1 MAVIIPKMADYR
13 SHDMLLRR
21 SLHTGILFWARRVAA
36 VLIFLLAVGAAVGAS
51 LLTPYF
57 LAALTANI
65 LLLTISAVASFAL
78 FTGVGTKLALF
89 CLGTGRRRLTA
100 TLSGLLTLIFLGWLY
115 VLVLRPSASHF
126 AEVVPYANTKYWEL
140 PTGSVIAYSEY
151 DPPLGV
157 AVKPDAIVYLHGGPG
172 VRQAPFDQD
181 LYGSLATNGFRV
193 FLYDQAGSGS
203 FGFSATSA
211 GLHSRPFRRRFGSD
225 QAKDWCRKDDSD
237 GAFLGLHFGGE
248 LYGEVPEPCRQGS
261 LSLPR

>member
-89 CLGTGRRRLTA
+89 CLGTGRRLTA

-181 LYGSLATNGFRV
+181 LYGSWQQTDSVSFSMIRREAVFRIFCHICGITQSPV
-193 FLYDQAGSGS
+193 SSPIWKRSGKRLVS
-203 FGFSATSA
+203 K
-211 GLHSRPFRRRFGSD
+211 R
-225 QAKDWCRKDDSD
+225 
-237 GAFLGLHFGGE
+237 
-248 LYGEVPEPCRQGS
+248 
-261 LSLPR
+261 